1 MSRTHCEFYKRY
13 CEYQTIVKY
22 YSQVSL
28 VHSIIARCLL
38 HANQAAKSSII
49 ALRDLTWNCKILK
62 VICEKVEIS
71 IVANIYMITCAI
83 HHCMVWDMLVIGLF
97 RNANGSYSIVFVY
110 NRLLLLRDVRLF
122 ATGVSLLVPSLW
134 WCCYQCTSF
143 RWFGL
148 NGRIHQSL

>member
-22 YSQVSL
+22 YCQVSL

-97 RNANGSYSIVFVY
+97 RDANGSYFIVFVWSI
-110 NRLLLLRDVRLF
+110 N
-122 ATGVSLLVPSLW
+122 
-134 WCCYQCTSF
+134 CCYYEIFVSSSQVFLCLYLP
-143 RWFGL
+143 FGDAVINVL
-148 NGRIHQSL
+148 HIDGLD